1 MGGGGKETPRQ
12 KMIGMM
18 YLVLLALLAMNVSKE
33 IINAFVMLNNKMD
46 KSITQVE
53 KGNNSIE
60 QDFENA
66 LSTLKAAQKP
76 NPKEIDRVEKL
87 KAKNEIA
94 RKLVQTAA
102 NTIVLQQERML
113 LEASQ
118 GPGSTRE
125 ALAGIMVED
134 GNGGERQLEYIKK
147 DDKGYWHLQDLSTY
161 GKKDEYD
168 TPTRLFVG
176 DDHAKTT
183 ENGQMVLDA
192 FEHLRDSLLILVSS
206 HESKPDKDGKII
218 NYSFDPS
225 LIERPSFKSTPD
237 EFKAFEE
244 KIDELLTEQVKSKKI
259 DKADEK
265 VLHDVIVRLTLPEKT
280 LNHGEEY
287 PFLAGIFD
295 HAPIVGAAAAMTSM
309 RGDFLGVETI
319 VSQHFAKDI
328 NVVPFAFNKIEP
340 LAFSSTSYINQ
351 GDSLSLK
358 VMIAAYDSSKTTE
371 LKYWMDDTIQF
382 RTPEEDRDTS
392 QMLRF
397 TKKPTEFG
405 KQLNISGSVGD
416 HLLTGLIAVE
426 SATEGKKWKPFKF
439 NYSVGA
445 PNAAV
450 SAADLQVLYRAWNN
464 KIKVSASGYKPE
476 SVKVSCNGCRITPKP
491 DKDGFYTA
499 TTLSGSRSKECFI
512 SVSATDDNGANVEL
526 AKERFRIFPLPKPT
540 VYFGGKAGGSI
551 KKVQAAQVKKLVAK
565 LGDSP
570 LDVPYEV
577 TQFTMLTIKN
587 GQPMR
592 LVSKSSRLTKPMQ
605 ESLKKIKAGGNL
617 TFTAVKV
624 KGPSGKEQPLDA
636 GLVLRLN

>member
-53 KGNNSIE
+53 KGNNTIE
-60 QDFENA
+60 QDFQNA
-66 LSTLKAAQKP
+66 LTTLNAAQKP
-76 NPKEIDRVEKL
+76 NPKEIERVQKL
-87 KAKNEIA
+87 MAKNAQA

-102 NTIVLQQERML
+102 NTIVQLQERML
-113 LEASQ
+113 LEAAQ
-118 GPGSTRE
+118 GPGSTR
-125 ALAGIMVED
+125 ADLAGIMVSD
-134 GNGGERQLEYIKK
+134 GHGGEHPLEYIKK
-147 DDKGYWHLQDLSTY
+147 DDKGYWHLQDLSHY

-176 DDHAKTT
+176 DDHTT
-183 ENGQMVLDA
+183 TTPDGQSVLDA
-192 FEHLRDSLLILVSS
+192 FQNLRDSLLILVSS
-206 HESKPDKDGKII
+206 HESKPDKDGKTVM
-218 NYSFDPS
+218 YGFDPS
-225 LIERPSFKSTPD
+225 LIESPDFKSTPE
-237 EFKAFEE
+237 EFKDFED
-244 KIDELLTEQVKSKKI
+244 KIDVLLDEQKKANKI
-259 DKADEK
+259 DKEDVK
-265 VLHDVIVRLTLPEKT
+265 VLRDIIVRLSLPKKT

-287 PFLAGIFD
+287 PYLAGIFD

-351 GDSLSLK
+351 GDSLTLK

-371 LKYWMDDTIQF
+371 LKYWMDDTVQY
-382 RTPEEDRDTS
+382 RTPEAERDTS
-392 QMLRF
+392 QMFRF

-450 SAADLQVLYRAWNN
+450 SAADLQVLYRGWNN
-464 KIKVSASGYKPE
+464 KIKVSASGYNPE
-476 SVKVSCNGCRITPKP
+476 SVKVSCSGCSISSAP
-491 DKDGFYTA
+491 DKDGNYTA
-499 TTLSGSRSKECFI
+499 KAPSGRSKEAFI
-512 SVSATDDNGANVEL
+512 TVSAIDDNGKSVEL
-526 AKERFRIFPLPKPT
+526 ARERFRIFPLPKPS
-540 VYFGGKAGGSI
+540 VYFGGKSGGNM
-551 KKVQAAQVKKLVAK
+551 KKVDAVQIPKLIAQ
-565 LGDSP
+565 LGESP

-577 TQFTMLTIKN
+577 VEFVMLTVKN
-587 GQPMR
+587 GQPIR
-592 LVSKSSRLTKPMQ
+592 LKSKGNRLTAAMK
-605 ESLKKIKAGGNL
+605 ESIKKTNKGGSL
-617 TFTAVKV
+617 TFTGVKV
-624 KGPSGKEQPLDA
+624 KRLPNGKPQPLDA
-636 GLVLRLN
+636 GLVLRLI